1 MLLMTLASTVI
12 PTGIVNEMIDVTKS
26 VLSLFTVFP
35 INILIGA
42 MIIGIGFKIFKNAK
56 SAAGTGKN

>member
-12 PTGIVNEMIDVTKS
+12 PTGIVNEIIDVTES

-35 INILIGA
+35 INILIGS
-42 MIIGIGFKIFKNAK
+42 MIIGIGFKIFRNAK
-56 SAAGTGKN
+56 SAAGTR